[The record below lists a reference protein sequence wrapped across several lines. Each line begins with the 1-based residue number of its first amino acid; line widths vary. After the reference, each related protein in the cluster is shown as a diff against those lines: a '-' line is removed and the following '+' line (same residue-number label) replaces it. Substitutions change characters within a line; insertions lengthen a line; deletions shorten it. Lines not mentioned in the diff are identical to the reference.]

1 MKQEFR
7 KIKDL
12 FGKLSRM
19 LNKQQRI
26 YGLLVFACTILSA
39 VLETLGVSAI
49 LPVVEGL
56 MDTESLWDKWYLQP
70 VIAIFNVGSEL
81 VLIYWVCAG
90 VILIYMLKNIYFIV
104 YTWVVKKYTYKIKR
118 ELGTRFMDL
127 YMKQG
132 YIFFVENSSSRLLQG
147 MGGDV
152 AAVNNII
159 SGIFILSTKFLS
171 IVAIGI
177 FIVLKEPLIAM
188 LLLGLSAFCVTFM
201 QMGYKN
207 SMNKYGALLRE
218 AAADTTQVSLEAIQG
233 SKEVLVTARQDYF
246 NKRYADSLIRH
257 ANCSIKI
264 DMASTIPAYLIEM
277 ICIIGLLV
285 AVAIEVS
292 IDGVSTELVG
302 GLSIIAVAAFR
313 IMPAVGAVT
322 SQLNT
327 LRSLMPSFNAA
338 VRTINQV
345 EQLEKEQKESVQL
358 AKREGLEEIRFDRE
372 LELRDISYKYPKS
385 EKNVLESLNLK
396 IEANTSV
403 GLIGSS
409 GAGKTTLVD
418 VLLGLL
424 IPQRGTVL
432 MDGIDIQTLGSVWN
446 HNIGYVP
453 QSVYLINDD
462 IRSNI
467 AFGIPRE
474 AIDDN
479 QVWKVLEMA
488 QLADFVKTLPRQL
501 ETIVGERG
509 VKFSGGQRQ
518 RVAIARALYGDPEI
532 LVLDEATAALDNET
546 ESALMEAIDALQGH
560 KTLIVVAHRL
570 TTIREC
576 DYIYEIK
583 EGQAIP
589 RTKADVF
596 GAD

>member
-26 YGLLVFACTILSA
+26 YGLLVFVCTILSA

-188 LLLGLSAFCVTFM
+188 LLLVLSAFCVTFM

>member
-1 MKQEFR
+1 MRQEFR

-12 FGKLSRM
+12 FGKLNLM

-26 YGLLVFACTILSA
+26 YGLLVFGCTIMSA
-39 VLETLGVSAI
+39 ILETLGVSAI
-49 LPVVEGL
+49 LPIVDGL
-56 MDTESLWDKWYLQP
+56 MDTESLWEKWYLQP
-70 VIAIFNVGSEL
+70 IIGIFGIQSDL
-81 VLIYWVCAG
+81 VLIYWVCGG
-90 VILIYMLKNIYFIV
+90 VILIYLLKNIYFII
-104 YTWVVKKYTYKIKR
+104 YTWIIKKYTYKIKR

-177 FIVLKEPLIAM
+177 FIVIKEPLIA
-188 LLLGLSAFCVTFM
+188 LLLLVLSAFCVAFM
-201 QMGYKN
+201 QLGYKN
-207 SMNKYGALLRE
+207 SMNKYGVLLRE

-233 SKEVLVTARQDYF
+233 SKEVLVAARQDYF

-338 VRTINQV
+338 VKTIKQV
-345 EQLEKEQKESVQL
+345 DQLEKEQVDKREQNGAESV
-358 AKREGLEEIRFDRE
+358 EEVRLNKEIE
-372 LELRDISYKYPKS
+372 LKNIFYKYPKS
-385 EKNVLESLNLK
+385 ENYVLENLNLK
-396 IEANTSV
+396 IQTNTSV

-424 IPQRGTVL
+424 IPEKGTVM
-432 MDGIDIQTLGSVWN
+432 MDGIDIQTLGVVWN

-467 AFGIPRE
+467 AFGIPKE
-474 AIDDN
+474 QIDDH

-488 QLADFVKTLPRQL
+488 QLADFVRTLPKQL

-518 RVAIARALYGDPEI
+518 RVAIARALYGDPEL

-560 KTLIVVAHRL
+560 KTLVVVAHRL
-570 TTIREC
+570 TTIRQC
-576 DYIYEIK
+576 DYIYEVK
-583 EGQAIP
+583 DGQAVL

>member
-26 YGLLVFACTILSA
+26 YGLLVFVCTILSA

-188 LLLGLSAFCVTFM
+188 LLLVLSAFCVTFM

-345 EQLEKEQKESVQL
+345 EQLEKEQKESVQP

-424 IPQRGTVL
+424 IPQKGTVL

-560 KTLIVVAHRL
+560 KTIIVVAHRL

>member
-1 MKQEFR
+1 MRQEFR

-12 FGKLSRM
+12 FGKLNLM

-26 YGLLVFACTILSA
+26 YGLLAFGCTIMSA
-39 VLETLGVSAI
+39 ILETLGVSAI
-49 LPVVEGL
+49 LPIVDGL
-56 MDTESLWDKWYLQP
+56 MDTESLWGKWYLQP
-70 VIAIFNVGSEL
+70 IIGIFGIQSDL
-81 VLIYWVCAG
+81 VLIYWVCGG
-90 VILIYMLKNIYFIV
+90 VILIYLLKNIYFII
-104 YTWVVKKYTYKIKR
+104 YTWIIKKYTYKIKR

-177 FIVLKEPLIAM
+177 FIVIKEPLIA
-188 LLLGLSAFCVTFM
+188 LLLLVLSAFCVAFM
-201 QMGYKN
+201 QLGYKN
-207 SMNKYGALLRE
+207 SMNKYGVLLRE

-233 SKEVLVTARQDYF
+233 SKEVLVAARQDYF

-338 VRTINQV
+338 VKTIKQV
-345 EQLEKEQKESVQL
+345 DQLEKEQVDKREQNGAESV
-358 AKREGLEEIRFDRE
+358 EEVRLNKEIE
-372 LELRDISYKYPKS
+372 LKNIFYKYPKS
-385 EKNVLESLNLK
+385 ENYVLENLNLK
-396 IEANTSV
+396 IQTNTSV

-424 IPQRGTVL
+424 IPEKGTVM
-432 MDGIDIQTLGSVWN
+432 MDGIDIQTLGVVWN

-467 AFGIPRE
+467 AFGIPKE
-474 AIDDN
+474 QIDDH

-488 QLADFVKTLPRQL
+488 QLADFVRTLPKQL

-518 RVAIARALYGDPEI
+518 RVAIARALYGDPEL

-560 KTLIVVAHRL
+560 KTLVVVAHRL
-570 TTIREC
+570 TTIRQC
-576 DYIYEIK
+576 DYIYEVK
-583 EGQAIP
+583 DGQAVL
-589 RTKADVF
+589 RTKEDVF

>member
-1 MKQEFR
+1 MGQGFR
-7 KIKDL
+7 KTKDL
-12 FGKLSRM
+12 FSKLNRM
-19 LNKQQRI
+19 LNRQQRV
-26 YGLLVFACTILSA
+26 YGLLVFVCTILSA
-39 VLETLGVSAI
+39 IMETLGVSAI
-49 LPVVEGL
+49 LPVVEGF
-56 MDTESLWDKWYLQP
+56 MDTESLWDKWYLRP
-70 VIAIFNVGSEL
+70 VIAVFDVQRE
-81 VLIYWVCAG
+81 VTLIYWVCGG
-90 VILIYMLKNIYFIV
+90 VIFIYFIKNVYFIV
-104 YTWVVKKYTYKIKR
+104 YTWIVKKYTYKIKR

-152 AAVNNII
+152 TAVNNII
-159 SGIFILSTKFLS
+159 SGIFILSTKLLS

-177 FIVLKEPLIAM
+177 FIVIKEPLIA
-188 LLLGLSAFCVTFM
+188 LLLLILSAFCVTFM

-292 IDGVSTELVG
+292 IEGVSAQLVG

-345 EQLEKEQKESVQL
+345 EQLEKEQAEKQGQAITENV
-358 AKREGLEEIRFDRE
+358 EEIRLDKE
-372 LELRDISYKYPKS
+372 IELRGIFYKYPKS
-385 EKNVLESLNLK
+385 ENYVLENLNLK
-396 IEANTSV
+396 IEANTSI

-409 GAGKTTLVD
+409 GAGKTTMVD

-424 IPQRGTVL
+424 VPNKGAVM
-432 MDGIDIQTLGSVWN
+432 MDGTDIRTLGAVWN

-453 QSVYLINDD
+453 QGVYLLNDD

-474 AIDDN
+474 EIDDA

-488 QLADFVKTLPRQL
+488 QLADFVRTLPKQL

-518 RVAIARALYGDPEI
+518 RVAIARALYGDPEL

-570 TTIREC
+570 TTIKQC

-583 EGQAIP
+583 EGQAVH

-596 GAD
+596 GDE

>member
-1 MKQEFR
+1 MGQGFR
-7 KIKDL
+7 KTKDL
-12 FGKLSRM
+12 FSKLNRM
-19 LNKQQRI
+19 LNRQQRV
-26 YGLLVFACTILSA
+26 YGLLVFVCTILSA
-39 VLETLGVSAI
+39 IMETLGVSAI
-49 LPVVEGL
+49 LPVVEGF
-56 MDTESLWDKWYLQP
+56 MDTESLWDKWYLRP
-70 VIAIFNVGSEL
+70 VIAVFDVQSE
-81 VLIYWVCAG
+81 VTLIYWVCGG
-90 VILIYMLKNIYFIV
+90 VIFIYFIKNVYFIV
-104 YTWVVKKYTYKIKR
+104 YTWIVKKYTYKIKR

-152 AAVNNII
+152 TAVNNII
-159 SGIFILSTKFLS
+159 SGIFILSTKLLS

-177 FIVLKEPLIAM
+177 FIVIKEPLIA
-188 LLLGLSAFCVTFM
+188 LLLLILSAFCVTFM

-292 IDGVSTELVG
+292 IEGVSAQLVG

-345 EQLEKEQKESVQL
+345 EQLEKEQAEKQGQTIPESV
-358 AKREGLEEIRFDRE
+358 EEIRLDKE
-372 LELRDISYKYPKS
+372 IELRDIFYKYPKS
-385 EKNVLESLNLK
+385 ENYVLENLNLK
-396 IEANTSV
+396 IEANTSI

-409 GAGKTTLVD
+409 GAGKTTMVD

-424 IPQRGTVL
+424 VPDKGAVM
-432 MDGIDIQTLGSVWN
+432 MDGTDIRTLGAVWN

-453 QSVYLINDD
+453 QSVYLLNDD
-462 IRSNI
+462 IRANI

-474 AIDDN
+474 QIDDA

-488 QLADFVKTLPRQL
+488 QLADFVRTLPKQL

-518 RVAIARALYGDPEI
+518 RVAIARALYGDPEL

-570 TTIREC
+570 TTIKQC

-583 EGQAIP
+583 EGQAVQ

-596 GAD
+596 GDE

>member
-1 MKQEFR
+1 MRQEFR
-7 KIKDL
+7 KVKDL
-12 FGKLSRM
+12 FGKLNLM
-19 LNKQQRI
+19 LNRQQRI
-26 YGLLVFACTILSA
+26 YGLLAFGCTILSA
-39 VLETLGVSAI
+39 ILETLGVSAI
-49 LPVVEGL
+49 LPIVDGL
-56 MDTESLWDKWYLQP
+56 MDTESLWEKWYLQP
-70 VIAIFNVGSEL
+70 IIGIFGIQSDL
-81 VLIYWVCAG
+81 VLIYWVCGG
-90 VILIYMLKNIYFIV
+90 VILIYLLKNIYFII
-104 YTWVVKKYTYKIKR
+104 YTWIIKKYTYKIKR

-152 AAVNNII
+152 TAVNNII
-159 SGIFILSTKFLS
+159 SGIFTLSTKFLT

-177 FIVLKEPLIAM
+177 FIVIKEPLIAM
-188 LLLGLSAFCVTFM
+188 LLLILSAFCVTFM

-218 AAADTTQVSLEAIQG
+218 ASADTTQVSLEAIQG
-233 SKEVLVTARQDYF
+233 SKEVLVAARQDYF

-302 GLSIIAVAAFR
+302 GLSVIAVAAFR

-327 LRSLMPSFNAA
+327 LRSLMPSFNSA
-338 VRTINQV
+338 VKTIKQV
-345 EQLEKEQKESVQL
+345 DQLEKEQEKKRKQSGAESVEEVRL
-358 AKREGLEEIRFDRE
+358 NREIE
-372 LELRDISYKYPKS
+372 LKNIFYKYPKS
-385 EKNVLESLNLK
+385 ENYVLENLNLK
-396 IEANTSV
+396 IKTNTSV

-424 IPQRGTVL
+424 IPEKGTVM
-432 MDGIDIQTLGSVWN
+432 MDGIDIQTLGVVWN

-467 AFGIPRE
+467 AFGIPKE
-474 AIDDN
+474 QIDDH

-488 QLADFVKTLPRQL
+488 QLADFVRTLPKQL

-518 RVAIARALYGDPEI
+518 RVAIARALYGDPEL

-560 KTLIVVAHRL
+560 KTLVVVAHRL
-570 TTIREC
+570 TTIRQC
-576 DYIYEIK
+576 DYIYEVK
-583 EGQAIP
+583 DGQAVL